1 MENKEN
7 EKYLGDILSTD
18 GRNIKNVKARVSIGT
33 SIISRILAMLEG
45 IPFGPFYYQVG
56 VILRNS
62 LLVSSLLSNS
72 EAWYNIT
79 KAEIELLES
88 VDVKYLRNLLKAP
101 RSTPRELLYLELGC
115 IPLRELIIKRRIL
128 FLHYIMNEDEN
139 SMILKFFKTQLKTRR
154 PKDWISSILKD
165 LEDMKMELTIDEIK
179 DLKIATLKR
188 LITKEIAKMAFQRL
202 ISIKKLIQK
211 QEV

>member
-1 MENKEN
+1 M
-7 EKYLGDILSTD
+7 
-18 GRNIKNVKARVSIGT
+18 
-33 SIISRILAMLEG
+33 
-45 IPFGPFYYQVG
+45 
-56 VILRNS
+56 
-62 LLVSSLLSNS
+62 LVSSLLSNS

-88 VDVKYLRNLLKAP
+88 VDVQYLRNSLKAP

-202 ISIKKLIQK
+202 ISIKETHSKKFKILQPK
-211 QEV
+211 NA